1 MLDIFWFL
9 CPAIFFPNF
18 KHWTLN
24 PKTLNTELQSTSNFV
39 FYGNNLSN
47 SSTKRLSLKKIKF
60 METIQIE
67 LKNKNALSIL
77 KSLEKANIIKMH
89 TTNKP
94 AKNSHLQLKG
104 AISQARAIELANEIE
119 KSRNEWNER
128 TIWLILTLPFIIS
141 DWHCQ
146 KILKNSWIRF

>member
-1 MLDIFWFL
+1 M
-9 CPAIFFPNF
+9 AI
-18 KHWTLN
+18 TL
-24 PKTLNTELQSTSNFV
+24 TTHAQ
-39 FYGNNLSN
+39 
-47 SSTKRLSLKKIKF
+47 KRLSLKKIKF

-77 KSLEKANIIKMH
+77 KSLEKANMIKMH

-128 TIWLILTLPFIIS
+128 TI
-141 DWHCQ
+141 
-146 KILKNSWIRF
+146 